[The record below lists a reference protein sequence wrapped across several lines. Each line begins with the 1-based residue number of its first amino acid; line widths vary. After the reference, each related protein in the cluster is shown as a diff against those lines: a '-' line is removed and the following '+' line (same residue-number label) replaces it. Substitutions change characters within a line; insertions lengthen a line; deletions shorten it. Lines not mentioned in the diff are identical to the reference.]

1 VNSKYGSAWG
11 GWCSN
16 EAHGLHGMG
25 LWKNIYIYIYIY
37 IKSVKGPQVH
47 MKHTRE
53 ATKLGG
59 AKRTRKL

>member
-1 VNSKYGSAWG
+1 MVVLGVGGVLTRLMGCMGWGSG
-11 GWCSN
+11 R
-16 EAHGLHGMG
+16 
-25 LWKNIYIYIYIY
+25 IYIYIYIY